1 MQPTTGS
8 TSRINSIDVLRGLI
22 MIIMALD
29 HVRDFY
35 SNVQFDPLDLTKT
48 SIPLFFTRWI
58 THYCAP
64 IFVFLSGTSAFLS
77 FSKGKTKKQA
87 AQFLLTRGLWLIF
100 VELAIVDLLWSFD
113 ITYHM
118 QAVQVIWAIGWSM
131 VVLSGLVFFNPATIA
146 IIGLTMIF
154 GHNLLDG
161 IRADSFGSFKWL
173 WLILHEQGFYPY
185 GNGRGLFVM
194 YPLIPWIGVMATGF
208 AFGFVFKKD
217 AAYRKSFLLKV
228 GCSAIALF
236 IIIRFTNVYGN
247 RTVWQEQDIWYKTI
261 LSFIDC
267 NKYPPSLLYLLM
279 TLGPGILLLA
289 FFEKYNNRFTNIISV
304 YGKVPFF
311 YYLMHLIF
319 IHGSSLLIAKLMH
332 IDQGSFGNP
341 NTAWG
346 FGLPI
351 VYLAWIC
358 IVIALYFPCNWF
370 MQVKQRRKDWW
381 LSYL

>member
-1 MQPTTGS
+1 
-8 TSRINSIDVLRGLI
+8 
-22 MIIMALD
+22 MALD

-48 SIPLFFTRWI
+48 TIPLFFTRWI

-77 FSKGKTKKQA
+77 FSKGKTKKQV

-100 VELAIVDLLWSFD
+100 IEVAVVDLLWSFD

-131 VVLSGLVFFNPATIA
+131 VVLAGLVFLNPTTIA
-146 IIGLTMIF
+146 AIGLTMIF

-161 IRADSFGSFKWL
+161 ISAESFGSFKWL

-194 YPLIPWIGVMATGF
+194 YPLIPWVGVMATGF

-228 GCSAIALF
+228 GFSAIALF
-236 IIIRFTNVYGN
+236 ILIRFANVYGN
-247 RTVWQEQDIWYKTI
+247 KTVWQEQDVWYKTI

-267 NKYPPSLLYLLM
+267 TKYPPSLLYLLM

-289 FFEKYNNRFTNIISV
+289 FFEKYNNRLTNIISV

-311 YYLMHLIF
+311 YYIMHLLF

-332 IDQGSFGNP
+332 IDQGSFGNA

-346 FGLPI
+346 FGLSI

-370 MQVKQRRKDWW
+370 MKVKQRRKDWW

>member
-1 MQPTTGS
+1 MQPTTAS
-8 TSRINSIDVLRGLI
+8 ASRINSIDILRGLI

-77 FSKGKTKKQA
+77 FSKGKTKQQA
-87 AQFLLTRGLWLIF
+87 ARFLLTRGLWLIF

-131 VVLSGLVFFNPATIA
+131 VVLAGLVFLNPATIA
-146 IIGLTMIF
+146 AIGLTMIF

-161 IRADSFGSFKWL
+161 IRAENFGSFKWL
-173 WLILHEQGFYPY
+173 WMILHEQGFYPY

-217 AAYRKSFLLKV
+217 AAYRKGFLLKV
-228 GCSAIALF
+228 GFSAIVLF
-236 IIIRFTNVYGN
+236 ILIRFANVYGN
-247 RTVWQEQDIWYKTI
+247 KTVWQEQDTWYKTI

-267 NKYPPSLLYLLM
+267 TKYPPSLLYLLM

-289 FFEKYNNRFTNIISV
+289 FFEKYNNRVTSVISV

-319 IHGSSLLIAKLMH
+319 IHGSSVIVAHFMH
-332 IDQGSFGNP
+332 INTGSFGNP
-341 NTAWG
+341 NLAWG

-351 VYLAWIC
+351 VYFAWIC

-370 MQVKQRRKDWW
+370 MKVKQRRKDWW

>member
-1 MQPTTGS
+1 MQPTTAP
-8 TSRINSIDVLRGLI
+8 TSRINSIDILRGLI

-35 SNVQFDPLDLTKT
+35 SNVQFDPLDLTQT
-48 SIPLFFTRWI
+48 YIPLFFTRWI

-77 FSKGKTKKQA
+77 FSKGKTKKRA
-87 AQFLLTRGLWLIF
+87 AFFLLTRGLWLIF
-100 VELAIVDLLWSFD
+100 IELAVVDFLWSFD
-113 ITYHM
+113 ITYQM

-131 VVLSGLVFFNPATIA
+131 VVLAGLVFLKPVYIATI
-146 IIGLTMIF
+146 GLAMIF

-161 IRADSFGSFKWL
+161 IHAESFGSFKWL

-194 YPLIPWIGVMATGF
+194 YPLIPWVGVMATGF

-228 GCSAIALF
+228 GFSAIALF
-236 IIIRFTNVYGN
+236 ISIRFINVYGN
-247 RTVWQEQDIWYKTI
+247 IKVWQEQDVWYKTI

-267 NKYPPSLLYLLM
+267 TKYPPSLLYLLM

-289 FFEKYNNRFTNIISV
+289 FFEKYNNRLTTIISV

-311 YYLMHLIF
+311 YYIMHLIF
-319 IHGSSLLIAKLMH
+319 IHGSSVLTAYLMG
-332 IDQGSFGNP
+332 INQGTFFNP

-358 IVIALYFPCNWF
+358 IVTALYFPCNWF
-370 MQVKQRRKDWW
+370 MKVKQRRKDWW

>member
-1 MQPTTGS
+1 MQPTTAS
-8 TSRINSIDVLRGLI
+8 TSRINSIDILRGLI

-48 SIPLFFTRWI
+48 TIPLFFTRWI

-77 FSKGKTKKQA
+77 FSKGKTKKQV

-100 VELAIVDLLWSFD
+100 IEVAVVDLLWSFD

-131 VVLSGLVFFNPATIA
+131 VVLAGLVFLNPTTIA
-146 IIGLTMIF
+146 AIGLTMIF

-161 IRADSFGSFKWL
+161 ISAESFGSFKWL

-194 YPLIPWIGVMATGF
+194 YPLIPWVGVMATGF

-228 GCSAIALF
+228 GFSAIALF
-236 IIIRFTNVYGN
+236 ILIRFANVYGN
-247 RTVWQEQDIWYKTI
+247 KTVWQEQDVWYKTI

-267 NKYPPSLLYLLM
+267 TKYPPSLLYLLM

-289 FFEKYNNRFTNIISV
+289 FFEKYNNRLTNIISV

-311 YYLMHLIF
+311 YYIMHLLF

-332 IDQGSFGNP
+332 IDQGSFGNA

-346 FGLPI
+346 FGLSI

-370 MQVKQRRKDWW
+370 MKVKQRRKDWW